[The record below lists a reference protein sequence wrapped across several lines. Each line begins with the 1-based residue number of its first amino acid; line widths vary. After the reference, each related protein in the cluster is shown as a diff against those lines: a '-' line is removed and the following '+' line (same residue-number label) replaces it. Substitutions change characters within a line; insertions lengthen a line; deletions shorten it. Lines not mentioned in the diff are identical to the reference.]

1 MKNISAIHSVPPMPT
16 LSVII
21 CTHNPKIQLLREVL
35 NALKT
40 QTLDPSTWA
49 LLIVDNASGKP
60 LQNQLDLSWH
70 PQAKVVSE
78 EILGLTHA
86 RLRGIQEQPSDI
98 FVYVDDDNILQ
109 NDYLA
114 NVIQIADSYPWLGAW
129 GGNLIP
135 RYECKPPDWFYHYSH
150 LVAIRKISCDKW
162 CNIPDWM
169 IGACPSGAGIC
180 IRSCVAEKYFEH
192 CTQDP
197 IRKRL
202 DRVGSSLMG
211 CGDLD
216 LAFTACDIGLGT
228 GVFCRLSLTHV
239 IPRER
244 FDMSYLLRIEEGNAA
259 SSLILEYLRNRGNP
273 QHTSQNHKRS
283 ILGKVMSKLNAIL
296 KKEGNNKDFAEE
308 FRRARE
314 RGNQAG
320 LAMLTINEFKAGKM

>member
-1 MKNISAIHSVPPMPT
+1 MPT

-98 FVYVDDDNILQ
+98 IVYVDDDNILQ

-114 NVIQIADSYPWLGAW
+114 NVIQIADRYPWLGAW

-135 RYECKPPDWFYHYSH
+135 RY
-150 LVAIRKISCDKW
+150 
-162 CNIPDWM
+162 
-169 IGACPSGAGIC
+169 
-180 IRSCVAEKYFEH
+180 
-192 CTQDP
+192 
-197 IRKRL
+197 
-202 DRVGSSLMG
+202 
-211 CGDLD
+211 
-216 LAFTACDIGLGT
+216 
-228 GVFCRLSLTHV
+228 
-239 IPRER
+239 
-244 FDMSYLLRIEEGNAA
+244 
-259 SSLILEYLRNRGNP
+259 
-273 QHTSQNHKRS
+273 
-283 ILGKVMSKLNAIL
+283 
-296 KKEGNNKDFAEE
+296 
-308 FRRARE
+308 
-314 RGNQAG
+314 
-320 LAMLTINEFKAGKM
+320 